1 MVIYRIDE
9 AQKQVIVVTV
19 RYSPSVL
26 TRFYLTN
33 SAGYSFF
40 CKADLLP
47 KNYGDTKPVEDN
59 DEFLDFMNKKK

>member
-47 KNYGDTKPVEDN
+47 KNYG
-59 DEFLDFMNKKK
+59 